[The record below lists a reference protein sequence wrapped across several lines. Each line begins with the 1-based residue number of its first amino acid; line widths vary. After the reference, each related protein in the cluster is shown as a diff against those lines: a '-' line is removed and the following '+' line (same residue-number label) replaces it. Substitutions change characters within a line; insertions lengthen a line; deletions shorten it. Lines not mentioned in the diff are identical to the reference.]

1 MLSRGGL
8 WMPVFLA
15 MLLVVAILAFAACNG
30 DGNEAGETPTG
41 EEHTDAEGVE
51 EPNAYVEA
59 APKEALTLIEMTS
72 FAYTPSVIEVGA
84 GEVLEIAIQNAE
96 PTLHD
101 FTIDNIDAD
110 VHISYL
116 GGTDQHQHQEPD
128 RDADVHFA
136 LTVPASGVV
145 HMKVDE
151 PGEYEF
157 YCSVPGH
164 REAGMEGTLI
174 VN

>member
-15 MLLVVAILAFAACNG
+15 MLLVAAILAFAACNG

-116 GGTDQHQHQEPD
+116 GGTDQRQEPD

-136 LTVPASGVV
+136 LTELASGVV